1 MLLAAGRSERF
12 GTSKQTALLAGRRVL
27 DWSLAAV
34 RSVATG
40 VVLVEPPEGLA
51 TPPAQAEQAEQATD
65 FVTVGGSTRS
75 ESVRAGLAKV
85 PQSAQIVVVHDAA
98 RPLASPQL
106 FRAVVERV
114 LAGAAGAVPGIPIT
128 DTLKRIEQGRVA
140 GTLDRRDL
148 VAVQTPQAFEASALR
163 RAHATL
169 GGATDDAAL
178 VEALELVVAVVPGEP
193 ANLKITRPFDLELA
207 ELLVT
212 LRAEARPGTPRTGS
226 WHSPQALV

>member
-1 MLLAAGRSERF
+1 
-12 GTSKQTALLAGRRVL
+12 VL

-51 TPPAQAEQAEQATD
+51 TPPSQAEQAEQAEQAAD

-75 ESVRAGLAKV
+75 ESVRAGLARV

-98 RPLASPQL
+98 RPLASPEL

-212 LRAEARPGTPRTGS
+212 LRAEALPGSPRTGS